1 MKKSTVVCGS
11 FQLIEVKYLNNSLLH
26 VFIHFPGNKT
36 LYQEKV
42 IC

>member
-11 FQLIEVKYLNNSLLH
+11 FQLIEVKYVSDSRLQ

-36 LYQEKV
+36 LYKRK
-42 IC
+42 